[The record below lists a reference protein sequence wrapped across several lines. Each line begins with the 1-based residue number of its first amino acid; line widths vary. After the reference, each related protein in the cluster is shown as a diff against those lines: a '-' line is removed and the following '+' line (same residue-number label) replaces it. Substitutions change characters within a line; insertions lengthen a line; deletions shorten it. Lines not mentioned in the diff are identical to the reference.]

1 MRQFLREAGKGGI
14 KKLELGFFSTARYP
28 DGTTVAE
35 VAATQEFGDNP
46 KNGPIIPERPFFRKA
61 MANYKRDMHKII
73 IRGIDRRKMVID
85 KRLGEALGIYG
96 QDSIDES
103 IRDLRE
109 PPLSDFTIEQRR
121 ARGTY
126 STKPLIDT
134 ATMVLAVSY
143 RTE

>member
-46 KNGPIIPERPFFRKA
+46 KSGPIIPERPFFRKA